1 MKAAPTY
8 RSSLRA
14 DQSAATRERILGAV
28 EAILRGGDLEAAS
41 YKAIAARAG
50 VREITVYR
58 HFPNKV
64 ELLRSFWTW
73 MNERRGEVTLATT
86 EPGLLAQVR
95 AEFASA
101 DELAALLAASL
112 TSREGREMQ
121 KSWNAERREALEQAL
136 AAWTGD
142 LPDPKRTQVLAIL
155 HLLMSGHAWLA
166 MRDLWGLDGH
176 QAGEAS
182 AWALAALF
190 RQLRT
195 EQRATRRV
203 RRPRKTP

>member
-1 MKAAPTY
+1 MKTAPSY

-14 DQSAATRERILGAV
+14 DQSAATRERILAAV
-28 EAILRGGDLEAAS
+28 ESILRGGDLEAAS
-41 YKAIAARAG
+41 YKAIAQRAG

-64 ELLRSFWTW
+64 DLLRSFWTW
-73 MNERRGEVTLATT
+73 MNERRGDVELATT
-86 EPGLLAQVR
+86 EHGLLDQVR
-95 AEFASA
+95 AEFAAA
-101 DELAALLAASL
+101 DELAPLLAASL
-112 TSREGREMQ
+112 TSKEGREMQ
-121 KSWNAERREALEQAL
+121 KSWNAERRETLERAL
-136 AAWTGD
+136 ATWTAD
-142 LPDPKRTQVLAIL
+142 LPDPRRTQVLAIL

-166 MRDLWGLDGH
+166 MRDLWGLDGQ

-195 EQRATRRV
+195 EQRTARRA
-203 RRPRKTP
+203 RRSRKMP

>member
-1 MKAAPTY
+1 MKSAPTY

-95 AEFASA
+95 AEFAAA
-101 DELAALLAASL
+101 DELAPLLAASL

-121 KSWNAERREALEQAL
+121 KSWNAERRETLEQAL

-195 EQRATRRV
+195 EQRAARRA
-203 RRPRKTP
+203 RRSRKTP